1 MVESGA
7 QDQHVSGQFR
17 WTESVLA
24 SGSPRSHV
32 ALYTPLGDTLATV
45 TVIDEFAELR
55 TPDRSEYG
63 RSAEE
68 LILRTLDLA
77 VPVTGLRW
85 WMRGRDEHGK
95 QLAPQEFDE
104 QGWHISYPQ
113 MEGARPRMLRLQREK
128 PQRID
133 LRMVIDDWDGTP

>member
-1 MVESGA
+1 M
-7 QDQHVSGQFR
+7 
-17 WTESVLA
+17 
-24 SGSPRSHV
+24 
-32 ALYTPLGDTLATV
+32 ATV

-68 LILRTLDLA
+68 LLSRVLDLA

-85 WMRGRDEHGK
+85 WMRGRNEQGVA
-95 QLAPQEFDE
+95 LAPQEFDE
-104 QGWHISYPQ
+104 QGWHVSYPQ
-113 MEGARPRMLRLQREK
+113 MQGDRPRILRLERST